1 MATNHGQQPRP
12 WWKPVWKLVVEVWVG
27 SALFAILF
35 APAVGL
41 DLTVRWLKTSAEVS
55 EFLVAL
61 LTWTKY
67 TVALLDALLYVAFM
81 LNMAWLFLNELRW
94 RRTNHE

>member
-1 MATNHGQQPRP
+1 MSIAPTQPHP

-41 DLTVRWLKTSAEVS
+41 DLVVNWLKTSSGA
-55 EFLVAL
+55 
-61 LTWTKY
+61 KY
-67 TVALLDALLYVAFM
+67 FPRCTEAS
-81 LNMAWLFLNELRW
+81 WLSLQPP
-94 RRTNHE
+94 